1 MTQEPFEKRVALG
14 GKGGASAPPMR
25 SQRLAALAAEATC
38 SPLLLAR
45 ASGAEAPPFPYDR
58 TENLTHLHQVSNLK
72 TDRAIRGRE
81 P

>member
-38 SPLLLAR
+38 SPRALAS
-45 ASGAEAPPFPYDR
+45 ASGAEAPFRRMGARRRVPPCGTRPSLRIGRR
-58 TENLTHLHQVSNLK
+58 T
-72 TDRAIRGRE
+72 
-81 P
+81 